1 MGSLPSPPRPTTL
14 PSPSSSLENV
24 LSNYVVVNVF
34 CPREPSPGVSLPNSI
49 ELYHPSINTWTY
61 VGSIPGLIDDQ
72 VLKGFS
78 MVSLGNFIYIIGGQI
93 CHKEMVHVSDECADY
108 IDQGIQ
114 VVSTVLRYSI
124 RTNQWFICA
133 PLGVAR
139 YDFAC
144 TVCDNKIYVAG
155 GKSMLATARGI
166 SSAELYDP
174 NLDTWTPMPNL
185 HILRYKCIGV
195 TWQGKVY
202 IVGGF
207 AEREDSDKT
216 MPSIVERSSAE
227 VYDTQA
233 GKWDLI
239 AGMWQLDVPPNQIVA
254 VNDTLFSSGDCLN
267 AWKGHI
273 EAYDGKLWNE
283 VDGSHKRSLSTL
295 EDNYENWP
303 PNDQRLYLTMAP
315 IGTRLFFLAGYRID
329 GELPTTMSVVH
340 VFDTSATSD
349 AWRSFEPM
357 ELEGEKKLCSH
368 CCVVQLS

>member
-1 MGSLPSPPRPTTL
+1 MGSLPSPARPIA
-14 PSPSSSLENV
+14 PENV
-24 LSNYVVVNVF
+24 LSNHVVVAVF
-34 CPREPSPGVSLPNSI
+34 CPREPTPGVSLPNSI
-49 ELYHPSINTWTY
+49 ELYYPSMNTWTY

-72 VLKGFS
+72 ILKGFS
-78 MVSLGNFIYIIGGQI
+78 IVSLGDFIYIIGGQI
-93 CHKEMVHVSDECADY
+93 CHKEMIHVSDECADY
-108 IDQGIQ
+108 VDEGIK
-114 VVSTVLRYSI
+114 VVATVLRYNI
-124 RTNQWFICA
+124 RTNQWFNCA

-144 TVCDNKIYVAG
+144 TICDNKIYVAG
-155 GKSMLATARGI
+155 GKSMLACARGI
-166 SSAELYDP
+166 SSAEVYDP
-174 NLDTWTPMPNL
+174 DLDTWTPLPNL

-254 VNDTLFSSGDCLN
+254 VNGTLFSSGDCLN

-273 EAYDGKLWNE
+273 EAYDGNLWNE
-283 VDGSHKRSLSTL
+283 VDGSHKRNLSTL

-303 PNDQRLYLTMAP
+303 ANDQRLYLTMAP
-315 IGTRLFFLAGYRID
+315 IGTRLFFLAGYRIG
-329 GELPTTMSVVH
+329 GELPRTMSVVH
-340 VFDTSATSD
+340 NFDTSATRD
-349 AWRSFEPM
+349 AWTSFQPM
-357 ELEGEKKLCSH
+357 ELEGEKQLCGH

>member
-1 MGSLPSPPRPTTL
+1 MGSLPSPPRPTAPQS
-14 PSPSSSLENV
+14 PSPENF
-24 LSNYVVVNVF
+24 LSNYVVVAVF
-34 CPREPSPGVSLPNSI
+34 CPREPTPDVSLPNSI
-49 ELYHPSINTWTY
+49 ELYHPSLNTWSY

-72 VLKGFS
+72 VLKGFA
-78 MVSLGNFIYIIGGQI
+78 MVSLGDSIYVVGGQV
-93 CHKEMVHVSDECADY
+93 CHKERVHVNDEFADFV
-108 IDQGIQ
+108 DVGTQ
-114 VVSTVLRYSI
+114 VVPTVLRYNL
-124 RTNQWFICA
+124 RTNQWFHCA

-155 GKSMLATARGI
+155 GKSTLASARGI
-166 SSAELYDP
+166 SSAEVYDP
-174 NLDTWTPMPNL
+174 DLDTWTPLPNL
-185 HILRYKCIGV
+185 HILRYKCMGV

-227 VYDTQA
+227 VYDMQSK
-233 GKWDLI
+233 KWDLMT
-239 AGMWQLDVPPNQIVA
+239 GMWQLDVPPNQIVA

-273 EAYDGKLWNE
+273 EAYDGNLWNE

-303 PNDQRLYLTMAP
+303 SNQRLYLTMAP
-315 IGTRLFFLAGYRID
+315 IGNGLFFFAGYKID
-329 GELPTTMSVVH
+329 GELPRTMSVVH
-340 VFDTSATSD
+340 IFDTSAVRD

-357 ELEGEKKLCSH
+357 ELQGERELCSH